1 MKVLEP
7 KVSKVVLDFGK
18 TLKET
23 QEVNVNL
30 NANITYSKANE
41 DNYLVTEILEMFLNN
56 ENKIFSIEVVCP
68 VTFEE
73 NDEKDKNKRQEI
85 IENDVFSSIYKK
97 LKEVSDYLLSNA
109 TVALPRLPDSFYQ
122 N

>member
-7 KVSKVVLDFGK
+7 KVSKITLDFGK
-18 TLKET
+18 TLKEA

-41 DNYLVTEILEMFLNN
+41 DNYLVTEILEMFSNN
-56 ENKIFSIEVVCP
+56 ENKIFSIEVICP

-73 NDEKDKNKRQEI
+73 DDEKDKSKRQEI
-85 IENDVFSSIYKK
+85 IKNNVFSGLYKK
-97 LKEVSDYLLSNA
+97 LKEVADYLLSNA
-109 TVALPRLPDSFYQ
+109 TVVLPRLPESFYQ